1 MTEPVFDAEGLFG
14 DDYLYFFAGPLE
26 ERGDAETELL
36 WQLLD
41 LRPGMA
47 VLDLACG
54 HGRIANRLAQ
64 RGCVVTGL
72 DATPLFLEHARRDA
86 AARGVAVDYL
96 HGDMRELP
104 WQGRFDRVI
113 SWFSAF
119 GYFSDDGNRQVLAQ
133 AAAALRPGGRLAV
146 EMNNYPSLMRRYQDV
161 TVTERNGDLLIDQHR
176 LDPLTG
182 RSDAVWTFVRDGAVR
197 RVPFSVRLFTFPEL
211 RDWLL
216 AAGFA
221 TVDGYG
227 EDGQP
232 LTAASRR
239 MITVACR

>member
-14 DDYLYFFAGPLE
+14 DDYLYFFASQLE
-26 ERGDAETELL
+26 DRADAETDLI

-41 LRPGMA
+41 LRPGME

-54 HGRIANRLAQ
+54 HGRIASRLAQ
-64 RGCVVTGL
+64 RGCRVTGL
-72 DATPLFLEHARRDA
+72 DATPLFLERARRDA
-86 AARGVAVDYL
+86 AARGVTVDYV

-104 WQGRFDRVI
+104 WRDRFDRIIV
-113 SWFSAF
+113 WFTAF
-119 GYFSDDGNRQVLAQ
+119 GYFSDAGNRQVLAQ

-161 TVTERNGDLLIDQHR
+161 AVTERAGDLLIDQHR

-182 RSDAVWTFVRDGAVR
+182 RSDNVWTFIRAGSLR
-197 RVPFSVRLFTFPEL
+197 RVAFSVRMFTFPEL

-216 AAGFA
+216 AAGFSA
-221 TVDGYG
+221 VDGYG

-232 LTAASRR
+232 LTDVSRR
-239 MITVACR
+239 LITVACR

>member
-1 MTEPVFDAEGLFG
+1 M
-14 DDYLYFFAGPLE
+14 
-26 ERGDAETELL
+26 
-36 WQLLD
+36 
-41 LRPGMA
+41 
-47 VLDLACG
+47 
-54 HGRIANRLAQ
+54 
-64 RGCVVTGL
+64 
-72 DATPLFLEHARRDA
+72 
-86 AARGVAVDYL
+86 DYL

-182 RSDAVWTFVRDGAVR
+182 RSDAVWTFVRDGTVR

>member
-1 MTEPVFDAEGLFG
+1 MTEPVFDAEGLFT
-14 DDYLYFFAGPLE
+14 DDYLYFFAGQLE
-26 ERGDAETELL
+26 ERGDADTDLI

-41 LRPGMA
+41 LRPGME

-64 RGCVVTGL
+64 RGCRVTGL

-86 AARGVAVDYL
+86 ADRGVTVDYV
-96 HGDMRELP
+96 HGDMRDLP
-104 WQGRFDRVI
+104 WRDRFDRII
-113 SWFSAF
+113 SWFTAF
-119 GYFSDDGNRQVLAQ
+119 GYFSDAVNQQVLAQ
-133 AAAALRPGGRLAV
+133 AAAALRAGGRLAL

-161 TVTERNGDLLIDQHR
+161 IVTERDGDMLIDQHR

-182 RSDAVWTFVRDGAVR
+182 RSDNVWTFVRDGAVR

-216 AAGFA
+216 GGGFA
-221 TVDGYG
+221 TVGGYG
-227 EDGQP
+227 DDGQP

-239 MITVACR
+239 MITVAYR

>member
-14 DDYLYFFAGPLE
+14 DDYLYFFASQLE
-26 ERGDAETELL
+26 ERADAETDLI

-41 LRPGMA
+41 LRPGME

-54 HGRIANRLAQ
+54 HGRIASRLAQ
-64 RGCVVTGL
+64 RGCRVTGL

-86 AARGVAVDYL
+86 AARGVAVDYV

-104 WQGRFDRVI
+104 WRDRFDRI
-113 SWFSAF
+113 ICWFTAF
-119 GYFSDDGNRQVLAQ
+119 GYFSDAGNRQVLAQ
-133 AAAALRPGGRLAV
+133 AAAALRPGGRIAV

-161 TVTERNGDLLIDQHR
+161 AVTERDGDLLIDQHR

-182 RSDAVWTFVRDGAVR
+182 RSDNVWTFIRAGSLR
-197 RVPFSVRLFTFPEL
+197 RVAFSVRMFTFPEL

-227 EDGQP
+227 EDGQL
-232 LTAASRR
+232 LTDVSRR
-239 MITVACR
+239 LITVGRR